1 MPTSSVF
8 FTNLITFI
16 NRIIIAN
23 KNWFFENI
31 LTTLYNHSGILFVN
45 FIESWISK
53 IDYLVSRESMKIN
66 LISLYT
72 VIPHFSHDMLVK
84 YFGEIGRITF
94 GQLDQYMY
102 LKLTNNQSRFHSP
115 SKINNDKC
123 TFPYGG
129 TQALK

>member
-23 KNWFFENI
+23 KNWFFQNI
-31 LTTLYNHSGILFVN
+31 LTALYNHSGITFQNFV
-45 FIESWISK
+45 ESCLDK

-72 VIPHFSHDMLVK
+72 LIPHFSHDMLLK
-84 YFGEIGRITF
+84 NFEEIGRITF
-94 GQLDQYMY
+94 G
-102 LKLTNNQSRFHSP
+102 
-115 SKINNDKC
+115 
-123 TFPYGG
+123 
-129 TQALK
+129 